1 MKIKPRRRGV
11 SLWSTLEGSPLM
23 VLHAL
28 TPGAKVVMTVLLE
41 GKLYVFDVASGP
53 DPDLA
58 VTYVLT
64 DPRVRRGEEVTEED
78 VRANRLRLRPGIVSW
93 VLAPGDGRGADGE
106 E

>member
-11 SLWSTLEGSPLM
+11 SLWSTLESSPLM

-41 GKLYVFDVASGP
+41 GKLYVFDQDSGQVTYLSVA
-53 DPDLA
+53 
-58 VTYVLT
+58 YVLT

-78 VRANRLRLRPGIVSW
+78 VRANRLRYFPELLVGYLRRATDAE
-93 VLAPGDGRGADGE
+93 L
-106 E
+106 